1 MNNSISSQC
10 IMLDV
15 MLHLAFITYVN
26 LGEKVDENKWV
37 LFDAWFDNCFP
48 SWVGTT
54 QILWGWFGLF
64 LDFNLIDYGV
74 EALLFEKE
82 NNMFTLMISF
92 EISILIVV

>member
-1 MNNSISSQC
+1 MLYDSSISWQC
-10 IMLDV
+10 IVLDV

-26 LGEKVDENKWV
+26 LGEIIDGNRWV
-37 LFDAWFDNCFP
+37 LFYVGFDNCFP
-48 SWVGTT
+48 SWVVTT

-64 LDFNLIDYGV
+64 LDFNLIDFGL

-92 EISILIVV
+92 

>member
-1 MNNSISSQC
+1 MNSSISSQW

-15 MLHLAFITYVN
+15 ILHLAFITYVN
-26 LGEKVDENKWV
+26 LGEKVDENIGYFLMQGLIIV
-37 LFDAWFDNCFP
+37 P

-54 QILWGWFGLF
+54 QILWIWFGLF
-64 LDFNLIDYGV
+64 FDFNLIDYGL